1 MNGQAIIDNLEKL
14 INEETEEFCS
24 AEEESGQNAV
34 DAFMR
39 NTALRLANTYSQYR
53 VGECAESDYLA
64 SLRNFMLVF
73 QTALRFEKADIPED
87 NAFGIYKLDEE
98 FKYYAA
104 YDIPAFIKR
113 RDFVEKAFIN
123 NSTPMADTDSKYLL
137 QANEYIRRLTG
148 YETFKSIEQ
157 KLCVYGA
164 LNAPAGYTV
173 LISMP
178 TGGGKS
184 LITQAVGYETK
195 GLSIVVVP
203 TVSLAIDQER
213 AARKNI
219 RNIGEGEIFCYYSG
233 VKNTNKILEAIEKRT
248 LRLLFISPEA
258 LLKNEQFKQLI
269 RQANRDRYIKNLII
283 DEAHIAVAW
292 GDYFRV
298 DYQCLG
304 PWRNELLKANP
315 DIRTFLLSATF
326 RDETV
331 TVLKKLFSDA
341 GRWMEIRCDSLRKE
355 PHFILQMARDYHD
368 KRQKVLELVNKLPR
382 PMILYVDAPYAA
394 KQWKDFLERHGY
406 ENVRTYTGE
415 TESGERRA
423 LIEQWAENQ
432 FEVMIATSAFGV
444 GVDKPDV
451 RSVLHLYIPPSP
463 DAYYQE
469 LGRGGRDGLPCL
481 SVMCIEKGDIINN
494 KSAKVLTTEKLWG
507 RWWSMYRDPA
517 NQWQNGLIAVLAST
531 KPSYNRTHF
540 FESGNSADEKWN
552 IYVLLLL
559 NRYAQIKIMNIDLD
573 QQNRYLFTIQVLN
586 DQIIVESDETQRLF
600 EQIREAEA
608 VRIQKSFDV
617 MKDSIEKSDVSCWSS
632 MFYDTYPLVSEYCAG
647 CNCHGNQVTDALQE
661 FPLLKDVER
670 AEKVVSK
677 KVKELFSTTREL
689 LILTKSDR
697 KEVISE
703 YLPNV
708 VVCKSGKDIG
718 NVPDPRLIYMN
729 FAEYSA
735 LQEHDRGFY
744 IVGLVMVIYSDN
756 EEEATVEYKGIVRY
770 LTDYRYIVHVS
781 GTDFCVERE
790 SGKKISEKIDGA
802 VVRR

>member
-1 MNGQAIIDNLEKL
+1 MNRQNIIDNLEKM
-14 INEETEEFCS
+14 INEETEEPCCI
-24 AEEESGQNAV
+24 EERGDQDVV

-39 NTALRLANTYSQYR
+39 NTVLRLVNTYRQYR
-53 VGECAESDYLA
+53 CGECAESDYMA

-73 QTALRFEKADIPED
+73 QTPLRIEKADIPE
-87 NAFGIYKLDEE
+87 NNSFGIYKLDDG

-104 YDIPAFIKR
+104 YDVPKFIKHR
-113 RDFVEKAFIN
+113 SFVESAFIN
-123 NSTPMADTDSKYLL
+123 SSTYTVDTDLKYLL
-137 QANEYIRRLTG
+137 NTNEYIRRLTG
-148 YETFKSIEQ
+148 FESFKSIEQ

-164 LNAPAGYTV
+164 LNAPAGYTL

-184 LITQAVGYETK
+184 LVTQAVGYETK

-219 RNIGEGEIFCYYSG
+219 KNIAEGEIFCYYSG
-233 VKNTNKILEAIEKRT
+233 ISNSDKILEAIEKRT

-258 LLKNEQFKQLI
+258 LLKNEQFKQSI

-326 RDETV
+326 RDDTV
-331 TVLKKLFSDA
+331 MVLKKIFADA
-341 GRWMEIRCDSLRKE
+341 SKWIELRCDSLRKE
-355 PHFILQMARDYHD
+355 PRFILEVARDFYD
-368 KRQKVLELVNKLPR
+368 KRDKVLELVNKLPR
-382 PMILYVDAPYAA
+382 PMILYVDTPDAA
-394 KQWKDFLERHGY
+394 GRWKRFLERHGY
-406 ENVRTYTGE
+406 ENIKTYTGE
-415 TESGERRA
+415 TASGERRV
-423 LIEQWAENQ
+423 LIDQWAENQ
-432 FEVMIATSAFGV
+432 FELMIATSAFGV

-451 RSVLHLYIPPSP
+451 RTVIHLYVPPSP

-507 RWWSMYRDPA
+507 RWWSMYRDTA
-517 NQWQNGLIAVLAST
+517 NQWQNGLIAVLTST
-531 KPSYNRTHF
+531 KPNYNRTHF
-540 FESGNSADEKWN
+540 FESGNRADEKWN

-559 NRYAQIKIMNIDLD
+559 NRYAHIEITNIDLD
-573 QQNRYLFTIQVLN
+573 QKNRYIFTIKILN
-586 DQIIVESDETQRLF
+586 DQITVESDETQRLF
-600 EQIREAEA
+600 DRIRETEV

-617 MKDSIEKSDVSCWSS
+617 MKDSIEKREVSCWST

-647 CNCHGNQVTDALQE
+647 CNCHDIQVTDASQE
-661 FPLLKDVER
+661 FPLMKDVER
-670 AEKVVSK
+670 AGKTISK
-677 KVKELFSTTREL
+677 KVEELFSTTREL
-689 LILTKSDR
+689 LILANGDVKA
-697 KEVISE
+697 VISE
-703 YLPNV
+703 YLPNI
-708 VVCKSGKDIG
+708 VVCKNGEVIG
-718 NVPDPRLIYMN
+718 NVPDPGIIYMN

-735 LQEHDRGFY
+735 MQEHDKGFL
-744 IVGLVMVIYSDN
+744 IAGLVMVIYSDN
-756 EEEATVEYKGIVRY
+756 EAEAVAEYKGIVRY
-770 LTDYRYIVHVS
+770 LTDYRYIIHVS
-781 GTDFCVERE
+781 GTDFYVSRE
-790 SGKKISEKIDGA
+790 SGKRISEQIDGA
-802 VVRR
+802 VIRR